1 MIYDGIISPDFYGW
15 VFPHGKSAS
24 VGMGTGHHGF
34 DLKTATSEL
43 RSRAG
48 LDKCK
53 TIRKEGAPIPL
64 RPLKRWDNGKDVL
77 VAGDAAGVVAPSSG
91 EGIYYAM
98 IGGQEAAYAVNECI
112 KYKNPK
118 LLKLARKRFM
128 SEHKTVFRV
137 LEAMQNAYYKSDDR
151 RERFVSLCKDED
163 VQRLTFESYM
173 NKKLVTKKPTAH
185 LKIMIK
191 NVYCTKISSKIAR
204 TYSQGHGYKDLC
216 KELLNID
223 ISKKQQSSDW
233 SNPNLSK
240 EQINYAATD
249 VIHLHEIREKLDEI
263 LERQN
268 RRKLVQACI
277 EFLPTRVEL
286 DLRGWNND
294 IFSHSS

>member
-1 MIYDGIISPDFYGW
+1 MQTILHKNDLSNDINFSSIVAADCEMMGLQPNRDPLSLIQLYDGKGDCHIVQFIDQN
-15 VFPHGKSAS
+15 
-24 VGMGTGHHGF
+24 F
-34 DLKTATSEL
+34 DAPNLK
-43 RSRAG
+43 
-48 LDKCK
+48 
-53 TIRKEGAPIPL
+53 
-64 RPLKRWDNGKDVL
+64 
-77 VAGDAAGVVAPSSG
+77 
-91 EGIYYAM
+91 
-98 IGGQEAAYAVNECI
+98 
-112 KYKNPK
+112 K
-118 LLKLARKRFM
+118 LLGSDKTFIFHYARHDLAAIK
-128 SEHKTVFRV
+128 HD
-137 LEAMQNAYYKSDDR
+137 LN
-151 RERFVSLCKDED
+151 
-163 VQRLTFESYM
+163 
-173 NKKLVTKKPTAH
+173 
-185 LKIMIK
+185 IMIK

>member
-1 MIYDGIISPDFYGW
+1 MQTILHKNDLSNGINFSNIIAADCEMMGLQPNRDPLCLIQLYDGEGDCHLVQFIDQN
-15 VFPHGKSAS
+15 
-24 VGMGTGHHGF
+24 F
-34 DLKTATSEL
+34 DAPNLK
-43 RSRAG
+43 
-48 LDKCK
+48 
-53 TIRKEGAPIPL
+53 
-64 RPLKRWDNGKDVL
+64 
-77 VAGDAAGVVAPSSG
+77 
-91 EGIYYAM
+91 
-98 IGGQEAAYAVNECI
+98 
-112 KYKNPK
+112 K
-118 LLKLARKRFM
+118 LLGSDKTFIFHYARHDLAAIK
-128 SEHKTVFRV
+128 HD
-137 LEAMQNAYYKSDDR
+137 LN
-151 RERFVSLCKDED
+151 
-163 VQRLTFESYM
+163 
-173 NKKLVTKKPTAH
+173 
-185 LKIMIK
+185 IMIK

-233 SNPNLSK
+233 SNPNLSE